1 MRRSSLATIASVVAL
16 ALASATGLAAC
27 SEGEVDNT
35 ASDPIELARYLPENV
50 TLIQTIDVVEA
61 RQELGLPD
69 DANAA
74 PTNSQIR
81 KADSPQARLFA
92 LPSRAF
98 PVVSDAYL
106 LGLDARGAS
115 PLDGSLILA
124 AAGGAGSGAVS
135 IVSTSE
141 PFDDVAA
148 KLETSGYRRQRNL
161 YLAGP
166 QAVKTASGVVADGG
180 SGRVIFAA
188 TERLATKV
196 MDRMSEEAE
205 PGVTAEALQAVNGS
219 VRLATTEGFRS
230 PCVEAL
236 SAAQFA
242 TGRGAIMALTV
253 SGEKPDPDRFDARAV
268 RSLDTGTTSVLVDA
282 LLIPFNVRRPVGMA
296 TEPITELLS
305 YSETSPP
312 EARARIKSPVDAY
325 TCP

>member
-1 MRRSSLATIASVVAL
+1 MARSSLATIASFLTL

-27 SEGEVDNT
+27 SEGDVDNT
-35 ASDPIELARYLPENV
+35 ASDPIELARYLPQGSG
-50 TLIQTIDVVEA
+50 LIETIDVVEA

-69 DANAA
+69 DENAA
-74 PTNSQIR
+74 PVSSQIR
-81 KADSPQARLFA
+81 KPDSPQARLFA
-92 LPSRAF
+92 LTSRAF

-124 AAGGAGSGAVS
+124 AAGRAGSGAVS

-166 QAVKTASGVVADGG
+166 RAVKTASGVVVDGG

-196 MDRMSEEAE
+196 MNRMDEEAE
-205 PGVTAEALQAVNGS
+205 PGVAAEALQAVNGS

-242 TGRGAIMALTV
+242 TGRGAIMALSV

-282 LLIPFNVRRPVGMA
+282 LLVPFNVKRPVGTA
-296 TEPITELLS
+296 TEPVTELLS
-305 YSETSPP
+305 LSEVSKPGAP
-312 EARARIKSPVDAY
+312 ARTQSPVDAY
-325 TCP
+325 ACP

>member
-1 MRRSSLATIASVVAL
+1 MRRSSLATIASAIAL
-16 ALASATGLAAC
+16 ALASATGFAAC
-27 SEGEVDNT
+27 SEGEVNNT

-74 PTNSQIR
+74 PTSSQIR
-81 KADSPQARLFA
+81 KPDSPQARLFA
-92 LPSRAF
+92 LTSRAF
-98 PVVSDAYL
+98 PVVRDAYL
-106 LGLDARGAS
+106 MGLDARGAS

-124 AAGGAGSGAVS
+124 AAGATGSGAVS

-148 KLETSGYRRQRNL
+148 KLETSGYRQQRNL

-166 QAVKTASGVVADGG
+166 RAVENASGVVADGG

-188 TERLATKV
+188 DERLATKV

-282 LLIPFNVRRPVGMA
+282 LLIPFNVRRPVGLA

-312 EARARIKSPVDAY
+312 GASARIKSPVDAY